1 MKILSSILIAF
12 IYLSLLYI
20 CVIMFSAHGMHN
32 ISLND
37 IFKISVFIAPIIMI
51 MCLIIHLVIKKINV
65 VFGYS
70 LIAISI
76 YAISYLNNV
85 AKQTLVLACLYYL
98 LVFYLLR
105 LFNDFRS
112 KLGKK

>member
-1 MKILSSILIAF
+1 MKILSSIFIAF
-12 IYLSLLYI
+12 ICLSLLYI
-20 CVIMFSAHGMHN
+20 CVIMFLAHGMHN

-70 LIAISI
+70 LIVISI

-85 AKQTLVLACLYYL
+85 AKQALVLACLYYL
-98 LVFYLLR
+98 LAFYLLR